1 MKIAMIASEV
11 VPFAK
16 TGGLAD
22 VAGALPL
29 ALEYCGHEVIVIMP
43 GYKCIT
49 DAKLKISRVS
59 KDITTAVIGKNIKVF
74 FIENNHYFHRDGL
87 YGDKN
92 GDYRDNLERFA
103 FFCRRALDLLKEINF
118 SADILHLHDWQASLT
133 AAYLKNLYS
142 STSFYHQIKCVL
154 TLHNIGYQGIF
165 PKEDFPKLGFGSRF
179 FDINGFEFYN
189 QVNLLKGG
197 IVFADFINT
206 VSPTY
211 ADEIQTKEMGFGLDG
226 LMRERKNVLSG
237 ILNGVDYSV
246 WDPNTDRF
254 IMQNFSL
261 ANIEDKALDKEDLQ
275 KTCNLPQD
283 KNIPVLGMVSRLAH
297 QKGLDIF
304 AQSIDA
310 LCKMD
315 VQLVILGSGDLK
327 YQEILKIAA
336 NKYPKVISLNLKFD
350 DPLAHK
356 IYAGSDIFLM
366 PSQYEPCGLGQ
377 LISLHYGTIP
387 LVFKTGGLADTVS
400 KNNGFVFSQYT
411 KEDLLKLITKATLIF
426 KNKKK
431 WLSLINNAMECD
443 FSWKVSAV
451 KYLQLYAKAKKK

>member
-1 MKIAMIASEV
+1 MKIAMVASEV

-29 ALEYCGHEVIVIMP
+29 ALEYCGHEIIVIMP

-59 KDITTAVIGKNIKVF
+59 KDIRTSVIGKNIKVF
-74 FIENNHYFHRDGL
+74 FIENKDYFNRDGL

-92 GDYRDNLERFA
+92 GDYPDNLERFI

-118 SADILHLHDWQASLT
+118 SADILHLHDWQAGLI

-142 STSFYHQIKCVL
+142 KMSFYSRIKCVL

-165 PKEDFPKLGFGSRF
+165 AKEGFPKLGFGWKL
-179 FDINGFEFYN
+179 FDIDGFEFYN

-211 ADEIQTKEMGFGLDG
+211 AQEIQTKELGFGLDG
-226 LMRERKNVLSG
+226 LLRKRQNVLSG

-246 WDPNTDRF
+246 WDPDTDKF
-254 IMQNFSL
+254 IIQNFSL
-261 ANIEDKALDKEDLQ
+261 ANLEDKALNKEDLQ
-275 KTCNLPQD
+275 KSCGLPVD
-283 KNIPVLGMVSRLAH
+283 KNIPILGMVCRLAE

-304 AQSIDA
+304 AQGLDD
-310 LCKMD
+310 LCKMN
-315 VQLVILGSGDLK
+315 VQLVILGAGELK
-327 YQEILKIAA
+327 YQEILKAA
-336 NKYPKVISLNLKFD
+336 AKKYPKVISLNLKFD
-350 DPLAHK
+350 DLLAHK

-366 PSQYEPCGLGQ
+366 PSKYEPCGLGQ

-387 LVFKTGGLADTVS
+387 LVFKTGGLADTIS
-400 KNNGFVFSQYT
+400 RDNGFVFSQYT
-411 KEDLLKLITKATLIF
+411 EEELLKLIKKAIAVF
-426 KNKKK
+426 KNKNK
-431 WLSLINNAMECD
+431 WVSLIKNAMECN
-443 FSWKVSAV
+443 FSWKVSAN
-451 KYLQLYAKAKKK
+451 KYVQLYDKAKKK

>member
-1 MKIAMIASEV
+1 MKIALVASEV

-22 VAGALPL
+22 VTGALPL
-29 ALEYCGHEVIVIMP
+29 ALEYCGHEVIVLMP

-49 DAKLKISRVS
+49 DAKLKISRIS
-59 KDITTAVIGKNIKVF
+59 KDVSTTVIGKNIKIY
-74 FIENNHYFHRDGL
+74 FIENKDYFNRDGL

-92 GDYRDNLERFA
+92 GDYPDNLERFA
-103 FFCRRALDLLKEINF
+103 FFCRRSLDLLKEINF
-118 SADILHLHDWQASLT
+118 SADILHLHDWQTGLM

-142 STSFYHQIKCVL
+142 SLSFYRRMKCVL

-165 PKEDFPKLGFGSRF
+165 AKAEFPKLGLGDELFAV
-179 FDINGFEFYN
+179 DGFEFYN

-197 IVFADFINT
+197 IIFSDLINT

-211 ADEIQTKEMGFGLDG
+211 ADEIQTKELGFGLDG
-226 LMRERKNVLSG
+226 LLREHKSVLSG

-254 IMQNFSL
+254 IMQNYSL
-261 ANIEDKALDKEDLQ
+261 ANLEDKALNKIDLQ

-283 KNIPVLGMVSRLAH
+283 KNIPVLGIVSRLVA

-304 AQSIDA
+304 TQGLDE
-310 LCKMD
+310 LCQMD
-315 VQLVILGSGDLK
+315 VQLVILGSGDSKYEELLK
-327 YQEILKIAA
+327 AA
-336 NKYPKVISLNLKFD
+336 AVKYPKVVSLDLKFD

-387 LVFKTGGLADTVS
+387 LVFKTGGLADTIS
-400 KNNGFVFSQYT
+400 SSNGFVFSQYT
-411 KEDLLKLITKATLIF
+411 KAELLRLIRKALLAFTN
-426 KNKKK
+426 KNK
-431 WLSLINNAMECD
+431 WASLIDHAMRCN
-443 FSWKVSAV
+443 FSWKVSAD
-451 KYLQLYAKAKKK
+451 KYLALYAKAKKK